1 MAVVL
6 GGLGQ
11 PEESPLVTGGLGQ
24 AGTAPPGAMRATLA
38 GSGALSGVLTGGDAP
53 APQEPARPPWL
64 SPAVVPTLPAWLAPA
79 PEPARP
85 GWIAARLSGSS
96 ALSSDA
102 TFRID
107 PDALVA
113 ELASALL
120 LDLV

>member
-24 AGTAPPGAMRATLA
+24 AGESPPGAMRATLA
-38 GSGALSGVLTGGDAP
+38 GSGALAGVLTGGDVP
-53 APQEPARPPWL
+53 APPEPVRPPWL
-64 SPAVVPTLPAWLAPA
+64 SPAVVPTLPAWLAP
-79 PEPARP
+79 EPARP
-85 GWIAARLSGSS
+85 AWIAARLFGSS
-96 ALSSDA
+96 ALSADA

>member
-11 PEESPLVTGGLGQ
+11 PEESPLVTGGLGL

-38 GSGALSGVLTGGDAP
+38 GAGALSGTLTGGD
-53 APQEPARPPWL
+53 
-64 SPAVVPTLPAWLAPA
+64 VPTTPGAPWGA
-79 PEPARP
+79 SQWAIPVPWQQPRPSRP
-85 GWIAARLSGSS
+85 GWITANLAGAS
-96 ALSSDA
+96 ALTADP
-102 TFRID
+102 TFALD

-113 ELASALL
+113 ELAAALL

>member
-38 GSGALSGVLTGGDAP
+38 GSGTVSGVLTADGAPTPPAAGGGRFVLAGLP
-53 APQEPARPPWL
+53 RPRPPAI
-64 SPAVVPTLPAWLAPA
+64 PAYLAATLA
-79 PEPARP
+79 
-85 GWIAARLSGSS
+85 GSS
-96 ALSSDA
+96 SVTADP
-102 TFRID
+102 TYRID

-113 ELASALL
+113 ELATALL

>member
-24 AGTAPPGAMRATLA
+24 AGAAPPGAMRATLA
-38 GSGALSGVLTGGDAP
+38 GSGALAGVLTGGESSAPPVAGGGGRFVLAGLPRPKPPGIP
-53 APQEPARPPWL
+53 AP
-64 SPAVVPTLPAWLAPA
+64 
-79 PEPARP
+79 
-85 GWIAARLSGSS
+85 IFARLSGSS
-96 ALSSDA
+96 ALSADA